1 MLFWRR
7 RHPIRDEELSAYVDG
22 QLDAAAGARLEA
34 HIESCAAC
42 RDMLTELRAV
52 RAALAALPRSSA
64 PRSFALREEDVR
76 PRASAGAFATL
87 GVAPALLGGVATVA
101 LVAFVVLVGIDVTDE
116 SSGGAGGTRS
126 SFGAQTLADAS
137 EESADGDIAAIAPE
151 PRGAEA
157 TVQDDL
163 SSELGGD
170 GEIDEAREDQN
181 SLVPP
186 AEKTQVLG
194 FDADLVTEA
203 DDGPNLRLAEAAAAA
218 VALVA
223 GGSLALVW
231 WRRRA

>member
-7 RHPIRDEELSAYVDG
+7 KHPIRDEELSAYVDG
-22 QLDAAAGARLEA
+22 QLDVAAGARLEV

-42 RDMLTELRAV
+42 RDTLTELRAV
-52 RAALAALPRSSA
+52 RSALAALPQSPA
-64 PRSFALREEDVR
+64 PRSFALREEDVQPQPSR
-76 PRASAGAFATL
+76 ATL
-87 GVAPALLGGVATVA
+87 AAFGPAPALLGGVATVA

-126 SFGAQTLADAS
+126 SFGAVSDAS
-137 EESADGDIAAIAPE
+137 EESVEGGIAAIAPE
-151 PRGAEA
+151 ARGT
-157 TVQDDL
+157 TVGQGDANL
-163 SSELGGD
+163 ELGGD
-170 GEIDEAREDQN
+170 GEVDEAEEDQL
-181 SLVPP
+181 SSAPP

-203 DDGPNLRLAEAAAAA
+203 DNGPNLRLAEAAAAA

-231 WRRRA
+231 WRRRT

>member
-42 RDMLTELRAV
+42 RDTLTELRAV
-52 RAALAALPRSSA
+52 RAALVAMPRSQA
-64 PRSFALREEDVR
+64 PRSFALRQEDVQ
-76 PRASAGAFATL
+76 PQPSAGAFAAL
-87 GVAPALLGGVATVA
+87 GAAPALLGGVATVA

-116 SSGGAGGTRS
+116 SSGGVAGTANRL
-126 SFGAQTLADAS
+126 GAVSDAS
-137 EESADGDIAAIAPE
+137 EESVEGAITALAPE
-151 PRGAEA
+151 ARGTTAG
-157 TVQDDL
+157 QDDVNL
-163 SSELGGD
+163 EQGGD
-170 GEIDEAREDQN
+170 GEADESQEDQY
-181 SLVPP
+181 SSAPP

-194 FDADLVTEA
+194 SDADLVTEA
-203 DDGPNLRLAEAAAAA
+203 DDGLDLRLAEAAAAA
-218 VALVA
+218 IALVA

>member
-42 RDMLTELRAV
+42 RDTLTELRAV
-52 RAALAALPRSSA
+52 RTALAALPRASA
-64 PRSFALREEDVR
+64 PRSFVLREDDVQAR
-76 PRASAGAFATL
+76 PSVGAVAAL
-87 GVAPALLGGVATVA
+87 GAAPALLGGVATVA

-116 SSGGAGGTRS
+116 SSGRAVDNLNSFRAGA
-126 SFGAQTLADAS
+126 ADVV
-137 EESADGDIAAIAPE
+137 EESADGDIAALAPE
-151 PRGAEA
+151 ARGTTAG
-157 TVQDDL
+157 QDDVNL
-163 SSELGGD
+163 EQGGD
-170 GEIDEAREDQN
+170 GEIDEAQEDQD
-181 SLVPP
+181 SSAPP
-186 AEKTQVLG
+186 AEKTQALG

-203 DDGPNLRLAEAAAAA
+203 DDGPDLRLAEAAAAA

-223 GGSLALVW
+223 GGSLVLVW